1 MITFKEIRIAIQH
14 PPMERGKKKK
24 KKNPTPTIFHT
35 SSASSPHPNRPAP
48 TAAQTKVSH
57 TAGSAC
63 HGRKSPK

>member
-1 MITFKEIRIAIQH
+1 MLTFKQIRIAILPTQG
-14 PPMERGKKKK
+14 ERQKQ
-24 KKNPTPTIFHT
+24 NPSPTIFHN